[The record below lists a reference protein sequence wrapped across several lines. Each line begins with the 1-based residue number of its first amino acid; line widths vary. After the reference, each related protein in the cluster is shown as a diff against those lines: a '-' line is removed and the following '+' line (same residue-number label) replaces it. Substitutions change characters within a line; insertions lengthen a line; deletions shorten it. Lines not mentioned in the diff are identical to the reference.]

1 MFRRSRFSVRP
12 NVGTAGR
19 TAATPQE
26 APPANQEASETPK
39 DAGDGNGAAPVTD
52 HKSYVTPLEKTS
64 GDGVDQNGEGTSA
77 SAAVQR
83 RKRFAIKPKVAPGR
97 PSALSRTPRSP
108 VKAVSSTPVEVSDK
122 PATSSQSG
130 TAAAPLGLQSPRRRK
145 PSEDGTQPKVQPK
158 PTLTST
164 SDSSEVPPAKEP
176 TQQTR
181 PPADKQSDSTSG
193 GQVKNDPPR
202 PADKAPRSLP
212 DREATEISEKAKT
225 LVSSKNVPSMT
236 PSAFSL
242 SRLLNDP
249 SDVQRLV
256 KAQKLRELLRQERRK
271 EKRIRKAQSRPKEY
285 TLDPA
290 KMTMRDLIHYL
301 PTSNPM
307 TSSLEESAQENE
319 TVVPPSPGREE
330 SPERAQEPEV
340 PPKTANPREEGE
352 VEAEAE
358 MEEAAEA
365 EDGEEEQDDSPMVP
379 QVKVAEDGSLI
390 IDEES
395 LTVEVQRA
403 KGPNP
408 AQGRDPIF
416 ERGSTTTYS
425 SFRKGTYTK
434 PWSSEETDMF
444 FLAVSMVG
452 TDFSMICQ
460 LFPHRARS
468 EIKNKFKKEERL
480 NSWRIDKAFRERR
493 KLDIEYFSKLL
504 EKILEFQKN
513 RKKLK
518 LLAEKNSPKKR
529 KRKTKGKKSAS
540 NLNDVEEGDE
550 ADENQVPDVEE
561 GREKENKELGNEG
574 GTAASKPKRKR
585 KQKSKSEEPNDKKNK
600 TGETSN
606 DQVSGEAGVPQ
617 DAEAALPEDHTN
629 SDMPEKTQDA
639 SAAKDAAI
647 KPAKL
652 SRARAPKPLLPLGRK
667 YGKKPA
673 TSTKADAAESEKEEE
688 GASKEQE
695 NKDASPSTQADRKK
709 SAGDDVSSEEEDA
722 VVKPPRPTRYGRVPK
737 PTQPLNYPAKEDASG
752 SEGTPASPPGSTA
765 SAAKPKPKS
774 TGKRGRSLKPQ
785 SPPKSKKPK
794 LVTLRASQ
802 SEFSDDEEAEKPWED
817 EEAEQQQRLACCSGQ
832 DSSAPVFVPAGL
844 HTPHPVVSEVDESM
858 VELDILASMPDMLDI
873 SHDALCPDSSCEQAD
888 NEAGTAEPCEHQLD
902 LLVDVIEF
910 LSSEHTEVSEDESY
924 NEAAQTLLTIGNM
937 AHLSQSS
944 QSQTDTHDHAT
955 EATSAGVTE
964 TSHIEEEIASTP
976 AAQEES
982 IAPSTSF
989 GQEVTETSESFATVE
1004 LQDTTTDGDQTVFDA
1019 IPIPQLRSDPE
1030 ISNISSPQT
1039 KRGHFSKVKPKPNL
1053 GRTSRASQSKAKPE
1067 TSPVRTAEE
1076 SHSATPTLSKANETP
1091 AAAEGTT
1098 SKMPDFASLLFKDD
1112 ISSTEVKIAEEP
1124 SNSQERFVD
1133 LVQSG
1138 PATSDQNSS
1147 EIQSLSSS
1155 ESQFQPSRD
1164 QDTGDTPSEST
1175 DVSRVGTAETGFN
1188 NPLTSDSPI
1197 TEVEQ
1202 GSYTDSVLE
1211 SSGKPSPCVPP
1222 AEDIPV
1228 EQKEEREVA
1237 TSSCQ
1242 SRKSRLQKVKP
1253 KPNLPQMSRTARSK
1267 PQTPNEPVGKDCS
1280 PTPNKESLKETIA
1293 EAEPQPTCTP
1303 SSVKP
1308 SQSTDPAPVLKP
1320 SLHFVSTL
1328 TPAEEQST
1336 NEGINTSVGLV
1347 DQVDLGAATLA
1358 QSASKNQKVSEAQFE
1373 PSREQNTRDTWSI
1386 SQVPDEK
1393 HVGTAE
1399 SSCDNMLTT
1408 DSAVT
1413 ESQVARGSNE
1423 DSAPVQEDSS
1433 LLTLFVPPVEELPAS
1448 QEESEVAS
1456 AAKLRSRLQKVKPK
1470 PNLPQTSK
1478 TARSKPPTTKEPL
1491 EKDSSPT
1498 PNKEPLKETIVEVEP
1513 QPTSTTS
1520 PEKQSQ
1526 STDFAS
1532 VFKPS
1537 PNFSSTLTLTEER
1550 CTNEDS
1556 TPVQEDSIHPTMSVP
1571 PVDELPVSQEEG
1583 EVASTSK
1590 LRRSRLQKL
1599 KPKPNLPQTS
1609 RTARS
1614 KPPTTNEPVEK
1625 DSSPTPNKQ
1634 SFKEIIAEMEPQP
1647 TSTDSP
1653 EKQSR
1658 STDLASVFKPLSNFG
1673 STLTPT
1679 EERCTNEETSVAA
1692 KSNQSS
1698 SENQKV
1704 SEVKF
1709 KHSRE
1714 QATTEEPTCE
1724 FPDEKLTT
1732 ESAVTESQ
1740 VGPGSNEDS
1749 TPVQE
1754 DSIYPA
1760 MSVPPMDELPVS
1772 QEEGEV
1778 ASTSKLRRSRLQK
1791 VKPKPNLPQ
1800 TSRTARSKPP
1810 TTNEP
1815 IEKDSSPTP
1824 NKEPLKK
1831 IIAKVEPQ
1839 PTSTTSPE
1847 KQSQSTDLAS
1857 VFKPSSNF
1865 GSTITPTEERCT
1877 NEESSVAA
1885 TSNQSSSENQ
1895 KVSEVKFKPSRV
1907 QATTEEEPTSEF
1919 PDEKLTNA
1927 SAVTESQIGPGSY
1940 EDSIP
1945 VQEDSIYPAMSVPPV
1960 DELPVSQEEGEV
1972 SLTSKLRRS
1981 RLPKVKP
1988 KPNLPQT
1995 SRTARSKPPTTNE
2008 PVEKDSSPTPN
2019 KQSFKE
2025 ITAEVEP
2032 QPTSTTSPEKQSQG
2046 TDLASVFKP
2055 SSNFSS
2061 TLTPTEEQCTNEES
2075 SVVAKSNQSSS
2086 ENQKVSEVKFKHSR
2100 VQATT
2105 EEPTSEFPDEKLTT
2119 ESAVTESQVGPGSN
2133 EDSAPVQGDSIY
2145 PAMSVPPMD
2154 ELPVSQEE
2162 GEVAS
2167 TSKLRS
2173 RLQNFELK
2181 PNLPQTSRTARSKP
2195 PTTNEPVE
2203 KDSSPTPN
2211 TELVSDP
2218 VTLVQLVKEPP
2229 KSNSSPESTDNK
2241 AAEAEAQPTC
2251 STTCQEKSSQIKS
2264 TASVSVSVPSP
2275 DLGSPH
2281 KCTEELS
2288 SIEEQKT
2295 DVGSG
2300 PVPSSEGSEQSVPL
2314 RRRRITMVK
2323 FKPNLGSSTRSTLT
2337 KLQSDVTSKPSEQ
2350 CHTDSS
2356 SNVASEQPRDD
2367 NKEQTDLKLAEK
2379 DSKDLT
2385 SEPSSLTSTKFE
2397 SGDSKEA
2404 LDSTNNKG
2412 SSSDGTII
2420 STSEV
2425 AERQCKVTESIPE
2438 DKSSKTFMTEMESGD
2453 KVPDKDP
2460 VEAGPSSQEDCK
2472 LDVATSVNES
2482 NESAQQINDPT
2493 ADVQSSVKGSTES
2506 SLDSAL
2512 TSNANLVCSD
2522 RDSFVQRPDETE
2534 SELTDSSKT
2543 PSKVTQARRGRL
2555 IKPKPNLGGS
2565 SCPPQPQQVQST
2577 TSAEAESGSLDA
2589 SADHKPVSE
2598 LRHDIQEQI
2607 TSTSSTEGTQS
2618 YPVFS
2623 QMLPDHLPSDPDEPF
2638 FILSL
2643 TEIPVCSSGE
2653 VVNSAAE
2660 HLSYLPVTDA
2670 SVRQPRFASA
2680 FSLASRGVSFYLVSD
2695 SANLFF
2701 PPLGRISG
2709 ESLAAAG
2716 HDPVPVS
2723 TEERAEMGLVNVM
2736 DIGTDPSAYIAS
2748 TMMNPVDPPGSTTVQ
2763 PTKAVDDE
2771 TEVPPTKET
2780 LADTG
2785 RPAKLQVKSSTTKR
2799 TIATQGSE
2807 QPGPSEQPKACD
2819 DIITKPHKG
2828 SGDHGDVEKEK
2839 DPDSSAG
2846 AQSTGTRSRCRK
2858 LKDLLSETMSTAPPS
2873 EPPPGRAASKLSK
2886 TKTPSAARKT
2896 SLSQPAA
2903 STSRDVAAAQ
2913 PTEETPSTSVTSP
2926 TAVDIEQTSDRNPA
2940 TPRTSPCTAEA
2951 LRSQQS
2957 DCVESVFPEEEPTNV
2972 SQYFLSDIFTE
2983 VDEG

>member
-26 APPANQEASETPK
+26 APPASQEASETPK

-52 HKSYVTPLEKTS
+52 HKSYVTPSEKTS
-64 GDGVDQNGEGTSA
+64 GDGVDQNGDGTSA

-108 VKAVSSTPVEVSDK
+108 VKAVSSAPVEVSDK

-158 PTLTST
+158 PTLIST

-352 VEAEAE
+352 VEAEAEAE

-561 GREKENKELGNEG
+561 GREKENEELGNEG

-639 SAAKDAAI
+639 SAANDAAI

-695 NKDASPSTQADRKK
+695 NKDASPSSQADRKK
-709 SAGDDVSSEEEDA
+709 SAGDDISSEEEDA

-765 SAAKPKPKS
+765 SAAKPKPKP
-774 TGKRGRSLKPQ
+774 TGKRGRSSKPQ

-955 EATSAGVTE
+955 EAISAGVTE

-1076 SHSATPTLSKANETP
+1076 SHSATPTLSQANETP

-1202 GSYTDSVLE
+1202 GSCTDSVLE

-1393 HVGTAE
+1393 PVGTAE

-1456 AAKLRSRLQKVKPK
+1456 AAKLRRSRLQKVKPK

-1609 RTARS
+1609 KTARS

-1625 DSSPTPNKQ
+1625 DSSP
-1634 SFKEIIAEMEPQP
+1634 S
-1647 TSTDSP
+1647 
-1653 EKQSR
+1653 
-1658 STDLASVFKPLSNFG
+1658 
-1673 STLTPT
+1673 
-1679 EERCTNEETSVAA
+1679 
-1692 KSNQSS
+1692 
-1698 SENQKV
+1698 
-1704 SEVKF
+1704 
-1709 KHSRE
+1709 
-1714 QATTEEPTCE
+1714 
-1724 FPDEKLTT
+1724 
-1732 ESAVTESQ
+1732 
-1740 VGPGSNEDS
+1740 
-1749 TPVQE
+1749 
-1754 DSIYPA
+1754 
-1760 MSVPPMDELPVS
+1760 
-1772 QEEGEV
+1772 
-1778 ASTSKLRRSRLQK
+1778 
-1791 VKPKPNLPQ
+1791 
-1800 TSRTARSKPP
+1800 
-1810 TTNEP
+1810 
-1815 IEKDSSPTP
+1815 P

-1865 GSTITPTEERCT
+1865 GSTLTPTEERCT

-1940 EDSIP
+1940 EDSTP

-2032 QPTSTTSPEKQSQG
+2032 QPTSTTSTEKQSQS

-2061 TLTPTEEQCTNEES
+2061 TLTPTEERCTNEES

-2133 EDSAPVQGDSIY
+2133 EDSAPVQEDSIY

-2173 RLQNFELK
+2173 RLQNFKPK

-2211 TELVSDP
+2211 TELFSDP

-2229 KSNSSPESTDNK
+2229 KPNSSPESTDNT

-2323 FKPNLGSSTRSTLT
+2323 FKPNLGSSTRSMLT

-2350 CHTDSS
+2350 RHTDSS

-2404 LDSTNNKG
+2404 LDSTNNKS

-2577 TSAEAESGSLDA
+2577 TPAEAESGSLDA

-2623 QMLPDHLPSDPDEPF
+2623 QMLPDHLPSDPNELF

-2660 HLSYLPVTDA
+2660 HLSCLPVTDA
-2670 SVRQPRFASA
+2670 SVRQP
-2680 FSLASRGVSFYLVSD
+2680 
-2695 SANLFF
+2695 
-2701 PPLGRISG
+2701 RISG

-2723 TEERAEMGLVNVM
+2723 TEERAEMGLVN
-2736 DIGTDPSAYIAS
+2736 AS

-2785 RPAKLQVKSSTTKR
+2785 RAAKLQVKSSTTRKKQTGR
-2799 TIATQGSE
+2799 QAESVTKQTITTQGSE

-2951 LRSQQS
+2951 LRSQKS